1 MKRRNGRSVNGGNG
15 NGRGFVPYQP
25 RVVDNGFGGS
35 NPKIVHDYAPHVQ
48 VRHLFDRKPYLCAV
62 DSHQL
67 SEDEHARI
75 EFALA
80 HPELGELRRPIGVD
94 HTALM
99 DDTEFM
105 FMTYPWER
113 LHALVQL
120 AAERSTDTSG
130 SSPKILGFVQVG
142 QTIRRQRVGM

>member
-105 FMTYPWER
+105 FMTCPWER
-113 LHALVQL
+113 LHVLVQL
-120 AAERSTDTSG
+120 AAERKAVATGT
-130 SSPKILGFVQVG
+130 PLKILGTVEAG
-142 QTIRRQRVGM
+142 RAICRQ